1 MLDDRKEIVTID
13 LREVISSKDL
23 QIVLMEKLEF
33 PDFYGKNWNAF
44 WDSITGL
51 VEMPQKIIFLG
62 WDTFSV
68 KLPKD
73 AEMLM
78 QNTTIFAGSRFKMNI
93 QKQIWKNKQ
102 S

>member
-73 AEMLM
+73 AEMLRNLFEDFNKDFPM
-78 QNTTIFAGSRFKMNI
+78 
-93 QKQIWKNKQ
+93 WKCEVEYR
-102 S
+102 

>member
-44 WDSITGL
+44 WDAITGL

-73 AEMLM
+73 AEMLRNLFEDFNKDFPM
-78 QNTTIFAGSRFKMNI
+78 
-93 QKQIWKNKQ
+93 WKCEVEYR
-102 S
+102 